1 MTESDVYE
9 ALSLQQ
15 NVPFGKPEPGV
26 ISRPVTRS
34 LPAEVA
40 KRWRVLP
47 YKVAA
52 GHLFVAGSEL
62 PSDQMHD
69 ELRKF
74 SSLEIRFHLVTPSE
88 FEELAHE
95 YLPQ

>member
-1 MTESDVYE
+1 
-9 ALSLQQ
+9 
-15 NVPFGKPEPGV
+15 
-26 ISRPVTRS
+26 
-34 LPAEVA
+34 
-40 KRWRVLP
+40 VLP

-88 FEELAHE
+88 FEELALE

>member
-1 MTESDVYE
+1 MYDG
-9 ALSLQQ
+9 L
-15 NVPFGKPEPGV
+15 EPAAERSIRKTRTAKSSPG
-26 ISRPVTRS
+26 RS
-34 LPAEVA
+34 LARCPAEIV
-40 KRWRVLP
+40 KRWKVLP

-62 PSDQMHD
+62 PSDEMHD
-69 ELRKF
+69 ALRKF
-74 SSLEIRFHLVTPSE
+74 SSLEIRFHLVTPTE